1 LKKRLSGVKPTDK
14 QTTNKTTNNQNVNKQ
29 NTGKQ
34 NTGKQNTDK
43 QINGEEIAV
52 KQNTDKQNT
61 NKQNTDKQNLG
72 RQNTSKQAGQSQQL
86 DERDRLLLQLLQE
99 NSRMSNAELARQL
112 QLTAPGLQKRLK
124 KLEDNGFI
132 DRYVTLVNREALG
145 FDLLCFAQITLA
157 HHQPECVGQFC
168 ERVQGLPEVLE
179 CHHLTGEFDYLLKV
193 IAPDRQRL
201 EQLIS
206 ETITQIPGVDK
217 VRTNIVLTEVKTS
230 TSLPLAKQHR

>member
-34 NTGKQNTDK
+34 NTDK

-52 KQNTDKQNT
+52 KQNT